1 MPGGHLRKAEA
12 QAEAEAEKLL
22 GENKTEKKRS
32 FYEFKASLFSLWLTP
47 RHLLR
52 QRKVCLCKSI
62 LNAGSPLLFVFL
74 RAIFRLTH
82 EYRSFQRKS

>member
-1 MPGGHLRKAEA
+1 MRVRVPGGHLRKAEA
-12 QAEAEAEKLL
+12 PTEAEAEKLL

-52 QRKVCLCKSI
+52 QRKDICAKASSTRAVLCY
-62 LNAGSPLLFVFL
+62 LYF
-74 RAIFRLTH
+74 
-82 EYRSFQRKS
+82 